1 MDALT
6 AGDTLTIDGIEHIV
20 VGYGVSG
27 RLVTVTHQGRA
38 VDVYADGKIV
48 HGKLKTTKAYG
59 RKDETS
65 MPPRVQVSPDQ
76 LGAIRALLLEGRST
90 SSISVVYG
98 HARSWVGDVA
108 KLAGLRYVKTG
119 PQSGHWVQQQ
129 GEAAMTDEKWDMT
142 TEDYT
147 ALITPD
153 RERGAANGAS
163 DAPAPEPEAPAI
175 TDPTMREAYDLLAQA
190 TKQRAS
196 DMATIDEL
204 NTQCR
209 TNIGIVSGLN
219 NDVRDQTARIAQL
232 ESENKRLMSDI
243 KTEIAKVARLED
255 KINHGL
261 LRQGM
266 DELRKLLPRD

>member
-1 MDALT
+1 MIDALT

-48 HGKLKTTKAYG
+48 HGKLKTTKVYG

-76 LGAIRALLLEGRST
+76 LGAIRALLLEGHST

-129 GEAAMTDEKWDMT
+129 GEASMTDEKWDMT

-153 RERGAANGAS
+153 RERAAANGSAGAPVVR
-163 DAPAPEPEAPAI
+163 DDPAPEGPALRGTIEDDIKEAI
-175 TDPTMREAYDLLAQA
+175 ELLGEAE
-190 TKQRAS
+190 KQRKLDIAS
-196 DMATIDEL
+196 IERLTVKANQSRDE
-204 NTQCR
+204 
-209 TNIGIVSGLN
+209 GIQLEAALRESEQ
-219 NDVRDQTARIAQL
+219 RARQL
-232 ESENKRLMSDI
+232 ESEVSRLHDEI
-243 KTEIAKVARLED
+243 KKEISRGV
-255 KINHGL
+255 
-261 LRQGM
+261 LRERM
-266 DELRKLLPRD
+266 DGVRQALK